1 MREHSGDWCWGNIA
15 SGRDKGQRVTRTT
28 SDAFDYDDDRDYDND
43 ETSSGVR
50 LWHGRSGWMS
60 ESTTIAA
67 MLKSVVDGPAWHGPS
82 VMELVETLGAE
93 QARRKGVKDAHS
105 IWELLLHMTAW
116 QEYALEVLKG
126 KDAAPLEGAAD
137 WPALP
142 EPPRVDEWET
152 TKRKFEGGMR
162 ELRERI
168 IHLDDTQLR
177 ETVPGRN
184 FPIKVL
190 LHGLVHHN
198 LYHAGQIALLRK
210 AIGISAAA
218 KD

>member
-1 MREHSGDWCWGNIA
+1 
-15 SGRDKGQRVTRTT
+15 
-28 SDAFDYDDDRDYDND
+28 
-43 ETSSGVR
+43 
-50 LWHGRSGWMS
+50 MS

-82 VMELVETLGAE
+82 VMELVETLSAE
-93 QARRKGVKDAHS
+93 QARRKAVKDGHS

-116 QEYALEVLKG
+116 QEYAIAVLDG
-126 KDAAPLEGAAD
+126 EDAAPLEGKED
-137 WPALP
+137 WPPLP
-142 EPPRVDEWET
+142 EPPKEDAWDT

-168 IHLDDTQLR
+168 IHLDEEQLR
-177 ETVPGRN
+177 AQVPRRD
-184 FPIKVL
+184 FPLKVL

-210 AIGISAAA
+210 TMGISTVSTDFA
-218 KD
+218 

>member
-1 MREHSGDWCWGNIA
+1 
-15 SGRDKGQRVTRTT
+15 V
-28 SDAFDYDDDRDYDND
+28 
-43 ETSSGVR
+43 
-50 LWHGRSGWMS
+50 S

-82 VMELVETLGAE
+82 VMELVETLSAE
-93 QARRKGVKDAHS
+93 QAKRKAIEDAHS
-105 IWELLLHMTAW
+105 IWEILLHMTAW
-116 QEYALEVLKG
+116 QEYAIEVLDG
-126 KDAAPLEGAAD
+126 KDAAPLEGEAD
-137 WPALP
+137 WPRLP
-142 EPPRVDEWET
+142 EPPKEAEWDT

-168 IHLDDTQLR
+168 VHLDEAQLR
-177 ETVPGRN
+177 ATVPGRN
-184 FPIKVL
+184 FPLKVL

-198 LYHAGQIALLRK
+198 LYHGGQIALLRK